1 MKHLIILLSACL
13 FTSCTSIILKTIGF
27 NKYKE
32 VDEKLIKKFA
42 SKYDIPHEDCYVLDT
57 TYFSYLF
64 SFDTVQYAKQI
75 KNHYQPLQ
83 ASYYNKGE
91 LKSFQINC
99 YAGGFPN
106 LNWDRDSIMDSF
118 PPKEQAPLDS
128 LLPLAKHI
136 ELINPMNDSKVLN
149 IEKSDYIVIV
159 HWSRFMGRHSKHL
172 IEFIQENST
181 LAPDKNIRII
191 YVNNDEVFKAE
202 FDF

>member
-1 MKHLIILLSACL
+1 MKQFIILLSACL
-13 FTSCTSIILKTIGF
+13 LSSCTSILLKTIGM

-32 VDEKLIKKFA
+32 VDEQLIKKFA

-64 SFDTVQYAKQI
+64 SFDSVKYAQQI

-91 LKSFQINC
+91 LESFQINC

-106 LNWDRDSIMDSF
+106 LNWDRDGIMDSF

-128 LLPLAKHI
+128 LLPLAKHL
-136 ELINPMNDSKVLN
+136 ELIHPMDGTKTFNEDEHDHV
-149 IEKSDYIVIV
+149 VIV
-159 HWSRFMGRHSKHL
+159 HWSRFMGRQSKRL
-172 IEFIQENST
+172 IEFIQENRT
-181 LAPDKNIRII
+181 LAPDKNIRIL
-191 YVNNDEVFKAE
+191 YVNNDAVFNAE
-202 FDF
+202 FEF